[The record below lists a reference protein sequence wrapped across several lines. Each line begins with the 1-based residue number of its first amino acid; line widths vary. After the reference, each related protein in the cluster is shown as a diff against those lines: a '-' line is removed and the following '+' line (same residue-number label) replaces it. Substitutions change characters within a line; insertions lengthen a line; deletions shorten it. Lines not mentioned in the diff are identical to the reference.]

1 MRRTDA
7 AGIPHGPDPVID
19 GVTLTRRY
27 VRTNGIR
34 LHLVEAGEGPQIVLL
49 HGFPE
54 FWYGWRRQI
63 PFLVEAGFRVIV
75 PDLRGYNRSDR
86 PRGVGSY
93 RLETIVEDVVG
104 LLAAVGAS
112 PAVWVGHDWGG
123 AVAWY
128 GAMRHPEA
136 VRRLVVLNSPHPVAL
151 ARMLRRSPTQLL
163 RFTYA
168 GFFQLPWLPEALLAN
183 RWLLRRVLR
192 AGPAP
197 DDEALTRYLEAFPDR
212 ASLSGPLNY
221 YRAAVRRPP
230 GAAVSITLPTLV
242 VWGDRDPFLD
252 ARLTEGMGRGV
263 EDLRIVHLPHAGH
276 WLHQRNAGEVNRGIH
291 EFLADDREEP
301 SGQGELPPDA
311 GPEPR

>member
-1 MRRTDA
+1 MTHDIGGREKT
-7 AGIPHGPDPVID
+7 DPVID
-19 GVTLTRRY
+19 GVALTSRRAQ
-27 VRTNGIR
+27 VNGIR
-34 LHLVEAGEGPQIVLL
+34 LHYVEAGEGPPVVLL

-63 PFLVEAGFRVIV
+63 PFLVGAGCRVIV

-93 RLETIVEDVVG
+93 GLETIVEDVVG
-104 LLAAVGAS
+104 LLEALGVS
-112 PAVWVGHDWGG
+112 SAVWVGHDWGG

-136 VRRLVVLNSPHPVAL
+136 MRRLVVLNSPHPVAL

-168 GFFQLPWLPEALLAN
+168 GFFQLPWIPEALLAN
-183 RWLLRRVLR
+183 RRFLRRVLR

-197 DDEALTRYLEAFPDR
+197 GEDDLTRYLEAFPDR
-212 ASLSGPLNY
+212 GSLTGPLNY

-230 GAAVSITLPTLV
+230 GRAAPITLPTLV

-252 ARLTEGMGRGV
+252 ARLTEGMERGV
-263 EDLRIVHLPHAGH
+263 EDLRVVHLPHAGH
-276 WLHQRNAGEVNRGIH
+276 WLHQRNAGEVNRAIH
-291 EFLADDREEP
+291 AFLADDREELSQRERR
-301 SGQGELPPDA
+301 SGEGDPA
-311 GPEPR
+311 SR